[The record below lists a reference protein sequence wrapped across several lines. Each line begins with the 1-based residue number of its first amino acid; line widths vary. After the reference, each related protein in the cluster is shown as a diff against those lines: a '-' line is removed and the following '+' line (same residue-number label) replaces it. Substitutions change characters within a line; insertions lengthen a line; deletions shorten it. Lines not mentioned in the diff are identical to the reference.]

1 MKKVVVLSLLTLFAV
16 SVMAQDAKYEFKTAI
31 IKMESSFGG
40 TKSPSTVYIDDFG
53 KKEARESVRND
64 RDGNASNMLNITD
77 GTTTTSVNLTAK
89 TATKMELRQGQGGQG
104 QGQGGQGQGGARQG
118 QGSQGQ
124 SINYLKLTPEIKAA
138 RNIKELGEETVAGKP
153 CKKYSLETS
162 FGERTSKIT
171 NWVWKGFV
179 LKSETRND
187 NGEVTMSSV
196 ATEIQENATV
206 PASKFVVPSGI
217 TVTTREARGR

>member
-40 TKSPSTVYIDDFG
+40 TKYPSTVYVDDFG

-64 RDGNASNMLNITD
+64 RDGNASNMLSITE

-89 TATKMELRQGQGGQG
+89 TAFKMEL
-104 QGQGGQGQGGARQG
+104 GQGGQGQGGVRLG
-118 QGSQGQ
+118 GQGQ

-138 RNIKELGEETVAGKP
+138 LNIKELGEETVAGKP
-153 CKKYSLETS
+153 CKKYSMEMT
-162 FGERTSKIT
+162 FGDRTMKST
-171 NWVWKGFV
+171 YWVWKGYV
-179 LKSETRND
+179 VKSETL
-187 NGEVTMSSV
+187 GEDGNVTMSSI
-196 ATEIQENATV
+196 ATEIQENVTV

-217 TVTTREARGR
+217 TVQEGRGR